1 MQTHQESPPVSP
13 SSLRHSRRGSV
24 IVHSRSNSGASTPLS
39 GEWDNFTEQP
49 SFWNSRFGW
58 LNQPN
63 KINIVSTESESSV
76 EIDLDLAGV
85 INRLVDDKEDQNK
98 KMADEDLSRQISGLW
113 LNKS

>member
-39 GEWDNFTEQP
+39 GKWDNFTEQP